1 MKKLKKE
8 QFPDI
13 AESPRTLK
21 KKLMDK
27 HPQKYANQSND
38 KILSYYERKTDHELK
53 NGSLK
58 EIISQSDSNANND
71 DFNSSI
77 KKENSIDNISPS
89 KNNEREISKRMN
101 SIKPDSMRKNDSIRT
116 ASQYR
121 KTSDDHN
128 NIELLNENKKLDKK
142 TLLQK
147 NRKDSQETYQPNI
160 DHVNL
165 SINDWNGDIQ

>member
-1 MKKLKKE
+1 MKKLRKE

-53 NGSLK
+53 NGSVK
-58 EIISQSDSNANND
+58 EIISQSDSNPNND
-71 DFNSSI
+71 DFNI
-77 KKENSIDNISPS
+77 
-89 KNNEREISKRMN
+89 NNEREVSKRMN
-101 SIKPDSMRKNDSIRT
+101 SIKPDSMHKNDSIRN

-121 KTSDDHN
+121 KTSDEHN
-128 NIELLNENKKLDKK
+128 NIELLNENQKDKK
-142 TLLQK
+142 TFQQK

-160 DHVNL
+160 NHVNL

>member
-1 MKKLKKE
+1 M
-8 QFPDI
+8 F
-13 AESPRTLK
+13 
-21 KKLMDK
+21 
-27 HPQKYANQSND
+27 
-38 KILSYYERKTDHELK
+38 
-53 NGSLK
+53 
-58 EIISQSDSNANND
+58 IIHY
-71 DFNSSI
+71 SSI